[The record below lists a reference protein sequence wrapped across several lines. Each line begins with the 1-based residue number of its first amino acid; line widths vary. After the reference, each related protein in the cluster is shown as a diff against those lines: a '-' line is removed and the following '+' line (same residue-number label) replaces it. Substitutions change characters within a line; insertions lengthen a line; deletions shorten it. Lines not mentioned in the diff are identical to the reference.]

1 MENTDNKKEENENFN
16 FDKYIE
22 ENEGAISK
30 FTKWFCEKLNTFL
43 KFKIVGIKLQS
54 IVTFITIIGVVI
66 SGVALWKQFNTK
78 DSGEIIEMIYQ
89 EAKTNIAEIQ
99 RQIAIVQLPDSLENS
114 KEVLQIRSLQNDIL
128 KFHIMYSNI
137 ATGIKLFEKEISTA
151 EEQDTLRKNLKEYI
165 KRSVYIFKDLLVLND
180 IKSKT
185 INNNLLSFAINNA
198 IDTIAIH
205 SISLN
210 SLESSLNQQEIFKN
224 KLIKFVNTMNTRK
237 DAEWN
242 FNLIRNFIKS
252 EDLQNNY
259 EAIKQTNL
267 VFLNATNV
275 RLLNIKNEA
284 IKRAM
289 QDNPK
294 PKQIILD
301 S

>member
-1 MENTDNKKEENENFN
+1 
-16 FDKYIE
+16 
-22 ENEGAISK
+22 
-30 FTKWFCEKLNTFL
+30 
-43 KFKIVGIKLQS
+43 
-54 IVTFITIIGVVI
+54 
-66 SGVALWKQFNTK
+66 
-78 DSGEIIEMIYQ
+78 
-89 EAKTNIAEIQ
+89 
-99 RQIAIVQLPDSLENS
+99 
-114 KEVLQIRSLQNDIL
+114 
-128 KFHIMYSNI
+128 
-137 ATGIKLFEKEISTA
+137 
-151 EEQDTLRKNLKEYI
+151 
-165 KRSVYIFKDLLVLND
+165 
-180 IKSKT
+180 
-185 INNNLLSFAINNA
+185 
-198 IDTIAIH
+198 
-205 SISLN
+205 
-210 SLESSLNQQEIFKN
+210 
-224 KLIKFVNTMNTRK
+224 MNTRK